1 MKRITKQQIT
11 DLYCDLAA
19 HLLSITEVQQI
30 GPEVVTWL
38 SERVMFGLPNA
49 IAYTRRPT
57 SELNI
62 PRSHITDILSDF
74 CYPDSDNNL
83 ATTFLQYML
92 RAADGLVDLNL
103 PRFARHTELAILH
116 SETGAPR

>member
-19 HLLSITEVQQI
+19 HLLSIPEVQQL

-38 SERVMFGLPNA
+38 SERVMFGLPGIDAFVNRPQIHYTPRHDVWVVIIA
-49 IAYTRRPT
+49 IT
-57 SELNI
+57 
-62 PRSHITDILSDF
+62 
-74 CYPDSDNNL
+74 YPDSTRNL

-92 RAADGLVDLNL
+92 RAADGLVELKL
-103 PRFARHTELAILH
+103 PRFARHLELAELH
-116 SETGAPR
+116 SEPGAPR

>member
-19 HLLSITEVQQI
+19 HLLSI
-30 GPEVVTWL
+30 PEITQSGSSVATWL
-38 SERVMFGLPNA
+38 AERVLTGLPDNE
-49 IAYTRRPT
+49 AYLLRPQCPYT
-57 SELNI
+57 G
-62 PRSHITDILSDF
+62 TVDVFQVVADF
-74 CYPDSDNNL
+74 CYPDSTNNQ

-92 RAADGLVDLNL
+92 KAADGLVELNL
-103 PRFARHTELAILH
+103 PRFARHLELAELH